1 MDIKEKMFGYHQKY
15 LKIDVETGAS
25 FEVPIPSEV
34 SRKFI
39 GGVGLGAWILFRE
52 SKQGMNSLAPEAP
65 LIFCFSPLVGTPLTT
80 SAKFAVLAK
89 SPLTNRISDALSS
102 SHFAI
107 EAKKT
112 GFDAIVITGRS
123 ATKRIVIIEEGKVTL
138 QNADDL
144 QGLSALATSE
154 KLHTR
159 LAAGFQIAAIGLAG
173 ENQVLFANLSHER
186 RHAGRGGLGAVL
198 GSKNIKA
205 IAVKGS
211 TRMPVAF
218 PAKLVEKAREL
229 SAKSFGPATAKYRE
243 LGTVSNLLVFN
254 RLSVLP
260 TRNFQEGH
268 FAAIDKQ
275 DFQEVDK
282 AAKVTRHSCAACTI
296 GCEHIY
302 ESKLGKVR
310 IEYESMFALG
320 SLCGIENA
328 EDIAELVGL
337 CDEFGLDTISTGG
350 TIAFAM
356 ECVEKG
362 LLAEPWLQFGSMA
375 AAKKA
380 IGLIANREG
389 LGKILSLGSRQ
400 AAHLIGQGS
409 IAFAPQVKGLE
420 IPGYEPRGLQTM
432 ALGLAVASRGADHN
446 RSGAYEADFSPPT
459 GEVLDNFAIARSAV
473 ESENRSAL
481 IDSLILCKFLRGVF
495 SNLFAESAELL
506 SLVTGWDM
514 DEVELRLA
522 AERVV
527 AIKKLFNIREGWS
540 IEEDTL
546 PERFFTEALETQSG
560 GQNRLSKTALQQRI
574 GAYYQARNW
583 DDVGDIGIQELRR
596 LGLEEFCS
604 DSDLQ
609 TIKG

>member
-1 MDIKEKMFGYHQKY
+1 MFGFHQKY
-15 LKIDVETGAS
+15 LKIDVESGS
-25 FEVPIPSEV
+25 FQEVPISTKIL
-34 SRKFI
+34 RKFI
-39 GGVGLGAWILFRE
+39 GGVGLGAWILFKE
-52 SKQGMNSLAPEAP
+52 SKQGSDSLSPGAP

-107 EAKKT
+107 EGKKT

-123 ATKRIVIIEEGKVTL
+123 KTKKVVVIEDGKVTL
-138 QNADDL
+138 QDAEDL
-144 QGLSALATSE
+144 QGLSAIAASE
-154 KLHTR
+154 KLKEK
-159 LAAGFQIAAIGLAG
+159 LGVGYQIASIGIAG

-211 TRMPVAF
+211 LRIPVAA

-268 FAAIDKQ
+268 FKPIVSQNFQ
-275 DFQEVDK
+275 DVET
-282 AAKVTRHSCAACTI
+282 ASKVTRHSCAACTI

-302 ESKLGKVR
+302 QGKQGKVR

-320 SLCGIENA
+320 SLCGIENPDEVA
-328 EDIAELVGL
+328 EIVGL
-337 CDEFGLDTISTGG
+337 CDDFGLDTISTGG

-362 LLAEPWLQFGSMA
+362 LLDEPWLRFGDGEA
-375 AAKKA
+375 VKKA
-380 IGLIANREG
+380 VTLIAGRKGIGE
-389 LGKILSLGSRQ
+389 ILSLGSRQ
-400 AAHLIGQGS
+400 AAQLIGQGS

-446 RSGAYEADFSPPT
+446 RSGAYEADFSPDS
-459 GEVLDNFAIARSAV
+459 GRLIDDADFARSAAD
-473 ESENRSAL
+473 SENRSAL
-481 IDSLILCKFLRGVF
+481 IDSLILCKFLRGIF
-495 SNLFAESAELL
+495 TDFFAESTELL
-506 SLVTGWDM
+506 SLVTGW
-514 DEVELRLA
+514 EFNEGELKTA

-527 AIKKLFNIREGWS
+527 AIKKLFNIREGWDCS
-540 IEEDTL
+540 EDTL
-546 PERFFTEALETQSG
+546 PERFFTQALETLSG
-560 GQNRLSKTALQQRI
+560 GVRTLSKLTLQNRIK
-574 GAYYQARNW
+574 AYYKIRNW
-583 DDVGDIGIQELRR
+583 DEDGKIGAQELKR
-596 LGLEEFCS
+596 LGL
-604 DSDLQ
+604 DDLFEVV
-609 TIKG
+609 T

>member
-1 MDIKEKMFGYHQKY
+1 MFGFHQKY
-15 LKIDVETGAS
+15 LKIDVESGS
-25 FEVPIPSEV
+25 FQEVPISTEIL
-34 SRKFI
+34 RKFI
-39 GGVGLGAWILFRE
+39 GGVGLGAWILFKE
-52 SKQGMNSLAPEAP
+52 SKQGSDSLSPGAP

-107 EAKKT
+107 EGKKT

-123 ATKRIVIIEEGKVTL
+123 KTKKVVVIEDGKVTL
-138 QNADDL
+138 QDAEDL
-144 QGLSALATSE
+144 QGLSAIAASE
-154 KLHTR
+154 KLKEK
-159 LAAGFQIAAIGLAG
+159 LGVGYQIASIGIAG

-211 TRMPVAF
+211 LRIPVAA

-268 FAAIDKQ
+268 FKPIVSQNFQ
-275 DFQEVDK
+275 DVET
-282 AAKVTRHSCAACTI
+282 ASKVTRHSCAACTI

-302 ESKLGKVR
+302 QGKQGKVR

-320 SLCGIENA
+320 SLCGIENPDEVA
-328 EDIAELVGL
+328 EIVGL
-337 CDEFGLDTISTGG
+337 CDDFGLDTISTGG

-362 LLAEPWLQFGSMA
+362 LLDEPWLRFGDGEA
-375 AAKKA
+375 VKKA
-380 IGLIANREG
+380 VTLIAGRKGIGE
-389 LGKILSLGSRQ
+389 ILSLGSRQ
-400 AAHLIGQGS
+400 AAQLIGQGS

-446 RSGAYEADFSPPT
+446 RSGAYEADFSPDS
-459 GEVLDNFAIARSAV
+459 GRLIDDADFARSAAD
-473 ESENRSAL
+473 SENRSAL
-481 IDSLILCKFLRGVF
+481 IDSLILCKFLRGIF
-495 SNLFAESAELL
+495 TDFFAESTELL
-506 SLVTGWDM
+506 SLVSGW
-514 DEVELRLA
+514 ELNEGELKTA

-527 AIKKLFNIREGWS
+527 AIKKLFNIREGWDCS
-540 IEEDTL
+540 EDTL
-546 PERFFTEALETQSG
+546 PERFFTQALETLSG
-560 GQNRLSKTALQQRI
+560 GVRTLSKLTLQNRIK
-574 GAYYQARNW
+574 AYYKIRNW
-583 DDVGDIGIQELRR
+583 DEDGKIGAQELKR
-596 LGLEEFCS
+596 LGL
-604 DSDLQ
+604 DDLFEVV
-609 TIKG
+609 T

>member
-1 MDIKEKMFGYHQKY
+1 MFGFHQKY
-15 LKIDVETGAS
+15 LKIDVESGS
-25 FEVPIPSEV
+25 FQEVPISTGIL
-34 SRKFI
+34 RKFI
-39 GGVGLGAWILFRE
+39 GGVGLGAWILFKE
-52 SKQGMNSLAPEAP
+52 SKQGSDSLSPGAP

-107 EAKKT
+107 EGKKT

-123 ATKRIVIIEEGKVTL
+123 KTKKVVVIEDGKVTL
-138 QNADDL
+138 QDAEDL
-144 QGLSALATSE
+144 QGLSAIAASE
-154 KLHTR
+154 KLKEK
-159 LAAGFQIAAIGLAG
+159 LGVGYQIASIGIAG

-211 TRMPVAF
+211 LRIPVAA

-268 FAAIDKQ
+268 FKPIVSQNFQ
-275 DFQEVDK
+275 DVET
-282 AAKVTRHSCAACTI
+282 ASKVTRHSCAACTI

-302 ESKLGKVR
+302 QGKQGKVR

-320 SLCGIENA
+320 SLCGIENPDEVA
-328 EDIAELVGL
+328 EIVGL
-337 CDEFGLDTISTGG
+337 CDDFGLDTISTGG

-362 LLAEPWLQFGSMA
+362 LLDEPWLRFGDGEA
-375 AAKKA
+375 VKKA
-380 IGLIANREG
+380 VTLIAGRKGIGE
-389 LGKILSLGSRQ
+389 ILSLGSRQ
-400 AAHLIGQGS
+400 AAQLIGQGS

-446 RSGAYEADFSPPT
+446 RSGAYEADFSPDS
-459 GEVLDNFAIARSAV
+459 GRLIDDADFARSAAD
-473 ESENRSAL
+473 SENRSAL
-481 IDSLILCKFLRGVF
+481 IDSLILCKFLRGIF
-495 SNLFAESAELL
+495 TDFFAESTELL
-506 SLVTGWDM
+506 SLVTGW
-514 DEVELRLA
+514 EFNEGELKTA

-527 AIKKLFNIREGWS
+527 AIKKLFNIREGWDCS
-540 IEEDTL
+540 EDTL
-546 PERFFTEALETQSG
+546 PERFFTQALETLSG
-560 GQNRLSKTALQQRI
+560 GVRTLSKLTLQNRIK
-574 GAYYQARNW
+574 AYYKIRNW
-583 DDVGDIGIQELRR
+583 DEDGKIGAQELKR
-596 LGLEEFCS
+596 LGL
-604 DSDLQ
+604 DDLFEVV
-609 TIKG
+609 T

>member
-1 MDIKEKMFGYHQKY
+1 MFGFHQKY
-15 LKIDVETGAS
+15 LKIDVESGS
-25 FEVPIPSEV
+25 FQEVPISTKIL
-34 SRKFI
+34 RKFI
-39 GGVGLGAWILFRE
+39 GGVGLGAWILFKE
-52 SKQGMNSLAPEAP
+52 SKQGSDSLSPGAP

-107 EAKKT
+107 EGKKT

-123 ATKRIVIIEEGKVTL
+123 KTKKVVVIEDGKVTL
-138 QNADDL
+138 QDAEDL
-144 QGLSALATSE
+144 QGLSAIAASE
-154 KLHTR
+154 KLKEK
-159 LAAGFQIAAIGLAG
+159 LGVGYQIASIGIAG

-211 TRMPVAF
+211 LRIPVAA
-218 PAKLVEKAREL
+218 PVKLVEKAREL

-268 FAAIDKQ
+268 FKPIVSQNFQ
-275 DFQEVDK
+275 DVET
-282 AAKVTRHSCAACTI
+282 ASKVTRHSCAACTI

-302 ESKLGKVR
+302 QGKQGKVR

-320 SLCGIENA
+320 SLCGIENPDEVA
-328 EDIAELVGL
+328 EIVGL
-337 CDEFGLDTISTGG
+337 CDDFGLDTISTGG

-362 LLAEPWLQFGSMA
+362 LLDEPWLRFGDGEA
-375 AAKKA
+375 VKKA
-380 IGLIANREG
+380 VTLIAGRKGIGE
-389 LGKILSLGSRQ
+389 ILSLGSRQ
-400 AAHLIGQGS
+400 AAQLIGQGS

-446 RSGAYEADFSPPT
+446 RSGAYEADFSPDS
-459 GEVLDNFAIARSAV
+459 GRLIDDADFARSAAD
-473 ESENRSAL
+473 SENRSAL
-481 IDSLILCKFLRGVF
+481 IDSLILCKFLRGIF
-495 SNLFAESAELL
+495 TDFFAESTELL
-506 SLVTGWDM
+506 SLVTGW
-514 DEVELRLA
+514 EFNEGELKTA

-527 AIKKLFNIREGWS
+527 AIKKLFNIREGWDCS
-540 IEEDTL
+540 EDTL
-546 PERFFTEALETQSG
+546 PERFFTQALETLSG
-560 GQNRLSKTALQQRI
+560 GVRTLSKLTLQNRIK
-574 GAYYQARNW
+574 AYYKIRNW
-583 DDVGDIGIQELRR
+583 DEDGKIGAQELKR
-596 LGLEEFCS
+596 LGL
-604 DSDLQ
+604 DDLFEVV
-609 TIKG
+609 T

>member
-1 MDIKEKMFGYHQKY
+1 MFGFHQKY
-15 LKIDVETGAS
+15 LKIDVESGS
-25 FEVPIPSEV
+25 FQEVPISTKIL
-34 SRKFI
+34 RKFI
-39 GGVGLGAWILFRE
+39 GGVGLGAWILFKE
-52 SKQGMNSLAPEAP
+52 SKKGSDSLSPGAP

-107 EAKKT
+107 EGKKT

-123 ATKRIVIIEEGKVTL
+123 KTKKVVVIEDGKVTL
-138 QNADDL
+138 QDAEDL
-144 QGLSALATSE
+144 QGLSAIAASE
-154 KLHTR
+154 KLKEK
-159 LAAGFQIAAIGLAG
+159 LGVGYQIASIGIAG

-211 TRMPVAF
+211 LRIPVAA

-268 FAAIDKQ
+268 FKPIVSQNFQ
-275 DFQEVDK
+275 DVET
-282 AAKVTRHSCAACTI
+282 ASKVTRHSCAACTI

-302 ESKLGKVR
+302 QGKQGKVR

-320 SLCGIENA
+320 SLCGIENPDEVA
-328 EDIAELVGL
+328 EIVGL
-337 CDEFGLDTISTGG
+337 CDDFGLDTISTGG

-362 LLAEPWLQFGSMA
+362 LLDEPWLRFGDGEA
-375 AAKKA
+375 VKKA
-380 IGLIANREG
+380 VTLIAGRKGIGE
-389 LGKILSLGSRQ
+389 ILSLGSRQ
-400 AAHLIGQGS
+400 AAQLIGQGS

-446 RSGAYEADFSPPT
+446 RSGAYEADFSPDS
-459 GEVLDNFAIARSAV
+459 GRLIDDADFARSAAD
-473 ESENRSAL
+473 SENRSAL
-481 IDSLILCKFLRGVF
+481 IDSLILCKFLRGIF
-495 SNLFAESAELL
+495 TDFFAESTELL
-506 SLVTGWDM
+506 SLVTGW
-514 DEVELRLA
+514 EFYEGELKTA
-522 AERVV
+522 GERVV
-527 AIKKLFNIREGWS
+527 AIKKLFNIREGWDCS
-540 IEEDTL
+540 EDTL
-546 PERFFTEALETQSG
+546 PERFFTQALETLSG
-560 GQNRLSKTALQQRI
+560 GVRTLSKLTLQNRIK
-574 GAYYQARNW
+574 AYYKIRNW
-583 DDVGDIGIQELRR
+583 DEDGKIGAQELKR
-596 LGLEEFCS
+596 LGL
-604 DSDLQ
+604 DDLFEVV
-609 TIKG
+609 T

>member
-1 MDIKEKMFGYHQKY
+1 MFGFHQKY
-15 LKIDVETGAS
+15 LKIDVESGS
-25 FEVPIPSEV
+25 FQEVPISTEIL
-34 SRKFI
+34 RKFI
-39 GGVGLGAWILFRE
+39 GGVGLGAWILFKE
-52 SKQGMNSLAPEAP
+52 SKQGSDSLSPGAP

-107 EAKKT
+107 EGKKT

-123 ATKRIVIIEEGKVTL
+123 KTKKVVVIEDGKVTL
-138 QNADDL
+138 QDAEDL
-144 QGLSALATSE
+144 QGLSAIAASE
-154 KLHTR
+154 KLKEK
-159 LAAGFQIAAIGLAG
+159 LGVGYQIASIGIAG

-211 TRMPVAF
+211 LRIPVAA

-268 FAAIDKQ
+268 FKPIVSQNFQ
-275 DFQEVDK
+275 DVET
-282 AAKVTRHSCAACTI
+282 ASKVTRHSCAACTI

-302 ESKLGKVR
+302 QGKQGKVR

-320 SLCGIENA
+320 SLCGIENPDEVA
-328 EDIAELVGL
+328 EIVGL
-337 CDEFGLDTISTGG
+337 CDDFGLDTISTGG

-362 LLAEPWLQFGSMA
+362 LLDEPWLRFGDGEA
-375 AAKKA
+375 VKKA
-380 IGLIANREG
+380 VTLIAGRKGIGE
-389 LGKILSLGSRQ
+389 ILSLGSRQ
-400 AAHLIGQGS
+400 AAQLIGQGS

-446 RSGAYEADFSPPT
+446 RSGAYEADFSPDS
-459 GEVLDNFAIARSAV
+459 GRLIDDADFARSAAD
-473 ESENRSAL
+473 SENRSAL
-481 IDSLILCKFLRGVF
+481 IDSLILCKFLRGIF
-495 SNLFAESAELL
+495 TDFFAESTELL
-506 SLVTGWDM
+506 SLVTGW
-514 DEVELRLA
+514 EFNEGELKTA

-527 AIKKLFNIREGWS
+527 AIKKLFNIREGWDCS
-540 IEEDTL
+540 EDTL
-546 PERFFTEALETQSG
+546 PERFFTQALETLSG
-560 GQNRLSKTALQQRI
+560 GVRTLSKLTLQNRIK
-574 GAYYQARNW
+574 AYYKIRNW
-583 DDVGDIGIQELRR
+583 DEDGKIGAQELKR
-596 LGLEEFCS
+596 LGL
-604 DSDLQ
+604 DDLFEVV
-609 TIKG
+609 T

>member
-1 MDIKEKMFGYHQKY
+1 MFGFHQKY
-15 LKIDVETGAS
+15 LKIDVESGS
-25 FEVPIPSEV
+25 FQEVPISTEIL
-34 SRKFI
+34 RKFI
-39 GGVGLGAWILFRE
+39 GGVGLGAWILFKE
-52 SKQGMNSLAPEAP
+52 SKQGSDSLSPGAP

-107 EAKKT
+107 EGKKT

-123 ATKRIVIIEEGKVTL
+123 KTKKVVVIEDGKVTL
-138 QNADDL
+138 QDAEDL
-144 QGLSALATSE
+144 QGLSAIAASE
-154 KLHTR
+154 KLKEK
-159 LAAGFQIAAIGLAG
+159 LGVGYQIASIGIAG

-211 TRMPVAF
+211 LRIPVAA
-218 PAKLVEKAREL
+218 PEKLVEKAREL

-268 FAAIDKQ
+268 FKPIVSQNFQ
-275 DFQEVDK
+275 DVET
-282 AAKVTRHSCAACTI
+282 ASKVTRHSCAACTI

-302 ESKLGKVR
+302 QGKQGKVR

-320 SLCGIENA
+320 SLCGIENPDEVA
-328 EDIAELVGL
+328 EIVGL
-337 CDEFGLDTISTGG
+337 CDDFGLDTISTGG

-362 LLAEPWLQFGSMA
+362 LLDEPWLRFGDGEA
-375 AAKKA
+375 VKKA
-380 IGLIANREG
+380 VTLIAGRKGIGE
-389 LGKILSLGSRQ
+389 ILSLGSRQ
-400 AAHLIGQGS
+400 AAQLIGQGS

-446 RSGAYEADFSPPT
+446 RSGAYEADFSPDS
-459 GEVLDNFAIARSAV
+459 GRLIDDADFARSAAD
-473 ESENRSAL
+473 SENRSAL
-481 IDSLILCKFLRGVF
+481 IDSLILCKFLRGIF
-495 SNLFAESAELL
+495 TDFFAESTELL
-506 SLVTGWDM
+506 SLVTGW
-514 DEVELRLA
+514 EFNEGELKTA

-527 AIKKLFNIREGWS
+527 AIKKLFNIREGWDCS
-540 IEEDTL
+540 EDTL
-546 PERFFTEALETQSG
+546 PERFFTQALETLSG
-560 GQNRLSKTALQQRI
+560 SVRTLSKLTLQNRIK
-574 GAYYQARNW
+574 AYYKIRNW
-583 DDVGDIGIQELRR
+583 DEDGKIGAQELKR
-596 LGLEEFCS
+596 LGL
-604 DSDLQ
+604 DDLFEVV
-609 TIKG
+609 T

>member
-1 MDIKEKMFGYHQKY
+1 MFGFHQKY
-15 LKIDVETGAS
+15 LKIDVESGS
-25 FEVPIPSEV
+25 FQEVPISTEIL
-34 SRKFI
+34 RKFI
-39 GGVGLGAWILFRE
+39 GGVGLGAWILFKE
-52 SKQGMNSLAPEAP
+52 SKQGLDSLSPGAP

-107 EAKKT
+107 EGKKT

-123 ATKRIVIIEEGKVTL
+123 KTKKVVVIEDGKVTL
-138 QNADDL
+138 QDAEDL
-144 QGLSALATSE
+144 QGLSAIAASE
-154 KLHTR
+154 KLKEK
-159 LAAGFQIAAIGLAG
+159 LGVGYQIASIGIAG

-211 TRMPVAF
+211 LRIPVAA

-268 FAAIDKQ
+268 FKPIVSQNFQ
-275 DFQEVDK
+275 DVET
-282 AAKVTRHSCAACTI
+282 ASKVTRHSCAACTI

-302 ESKLGKVR
+302 QGKQGKVR

-320 SLCGIENA
+320 SLCGIENPDEVA
-328 EDIAELVGL
+328 EIVGL
-337 CDEFGLDTISTGG
+337 CDDFGLDTISTGG

-362 LLAEPWLQFGSMA
+362 LLDEPWLRFGDGEA
-375 AAKKA
+375 VKKA
-380 IGLIANREG
+380 VTLIAGRKGIGE
-389 LGKILSLGSRQ
+389 ILSLGSRQ
-400 AAHLIGQGS
+400 AAQLIGQGS

-446 RSGAYEADFSPPT
+446 RSGAYEADFSPDS
-459 GEVLDNFAIARSAV
+459 GRLIDDADFARSAAD
-473 ESENRSAL
+473 SENRSAL
-481 IDSLILCKFLRGVF
+481 IDSLILCKFLRGIF
-495 SNLFAESAELL
+495 TDFFAESTELL
-506 SLVTGWDM
+506 SLVTGW
-514 DEVELRLA
+514 EFNEGELKTA

-527 AIKKLFNIREGWS
+527 AIKKLFNIREGWDCS
-540 IEEDTL
+540 EDTL
-546 PERFFTEALETQSG
+546 PERFFTQALETLSG
-560 GQNRLSKTALQQRI
+560 GVRTLSKLTLQNRIK
-574 GAYYQARNW
+574 AYYKIRNW
-583 DDVGDIGIQELRR
+583 DEDGKIGAQELKR
-596 LGLEEFCS
+596 LGL
-604 DSDLQ
+604 DDLFEVV
-609 TIKG
+609 T

>member
-1 MDIKEKMFGYHQKY
+1 MFGFHQKY
-15 LKIDVETGAS
+15 LKIDVESGS
-25 FEVPIPSEV
+25 FQEVPISTEIL
-34 SRKFI
+34 RKFI
-39 GGVGLGAWILFRE
+39 GGVGLGAWILFKE
-52 SKQGMNSLAPEAP
+52 SKQGSDSLSPGAP

-107 EAKKT
+107 EGKKT

-123 ATKRIVIIEEGKVTL
+123 KTKKVVVIEDGKVTL
-138 QNADDL
+138 QDAEDL
-144 QGLSALATSE
+144 QGLSAIAASE
-154 KLHTR
+154 KLKEK
-159 LAAGFQIAAIGLAG
+159 LGVGYQIASIGIAG

-211 TRMPVAF
+211 LRIPVAA

-268 FAAIDKQ
+268 FKPIVSQNFQ
-275 DFQEVDK
+275 DVET
-282 AAKVTRHSCAACTI
+282 ASKVTRHSCAACTI

-302 ESKLGKVR
+302 QGKQGKVR

-320 SLCGIENA
+320 SLCGIENPDEVA
-328 EDIAELVGL
+328 EIVGL
-337 CDEFGLDTISTGG
+337 CDDFGLDTISTGG

-362 LLAEPWLQFGSMA
+362 LLDEPWLRFGDGEA
-375 AAKKA
+375 VKKA
-380 IGLIANREG
+380 VTLIAGRKGIGE
-389 LGKILSLGSRQ
+389 ILSLGSRQ
-400 AAHLIGQGS
+400 AAQLIGQGS

-446 RSGAYEADFSPPT
+446 RSGAYEADFSPDS
-459 GEVLDNFAIARSAV
+459 GRLIDDADFARSAAD
-473 ESENRSAL
+473 SENRSAL
-481 IDSLILCKFLRGVF
+481 IDSLILCKFLRGIF
-495 SNLFAESAELL
+495 TNFFAESTELL
-506 SLVTGWDM
+506 SLVTGW
-514 DEVELRLA
+514 EFNEGELKTA

-527 AIKKLFNIREGWS
+527 AIKKLFNIREGWDCS
-540 IEEDTL
+540 EDTL
-546 PERFFTEALETQSG
+546 PERFFTQALETLSG
-560 GQNRLSKTALQQRI
+560 GVRTLSKLTLQNRIKAYYKIKNWDEDGKI
-574 GAYYQARNW
+574 GA
-583 DDVGDIGIQELRR
+583 QELKR
-596 LGLEEFCS
+596 LGL
-604 DSDLQ
+604 DDLFGVV
-609 TIKG
+609 T

>member
-1 MDIKEKMFGYHQKY
+1 MFGFHQKY
-15 LKIDVETGAS
+15 LKIDVESGS
-25 FEVPIPSEV
+25 FQEVPISTKIL
-34 SRKFI
+34 RKFI
-39 GGVGLGAWILFRE
+39 GGVGLGAWILFKE
-52 SKQGMNSLAPEAP
+52 SKQGSDSLSPGAP

-107 EAKKT
+107 EGKKT

-123 ATKRIVIIEEGKVTL
+123 KTKKVVVIEDGKVTL
-138 QNADDL
+138 QDAEDL
-144 QGLSALATSE
+144 QGLSAIAASE
-154 KLHTR
+154 KLKEK
-159 LAAGFQIAAIGLAG
+159 LGVGYQIASIGIAG

-211 TRMPVAF
+211 LRIPVAA

-268 FAAIDKQ
+268 FKPIVSQNFQ
-275 DFQEVDK
+275 DVET
-282 AAKVTRHSCAACTI
+282 ASKVTRHSCAACTI

-302 ESKLGKVR
+302 QGKQGKVR

-320 SLCGIENA
+320 SLCGIENPDEVA
-328 EDIAELVGL
+328 EIVGL
-337 CDEFGLDTISTGG
+337 CDDFGLDTISTGG

-362 LLAEPWLQFGSMA
+362 LLDEPWLRFGDGEA
-375 AAKKA
+375 VKKA
-380 IGLIANREG
+380 VTLIAGRKGIGE
-389 LGKILSLGSRQ
+389 ILSLGSRQ
-400 AAHLIGQGS
+400 AAQLIGQGS

-446 RSGAYEADFSPPT
+446 RSGAYEADFSPDS
-459 GEVLDNFAIARSAV
+459 GRLIDDADFARSAAD
-473 ESENRSAL
+473 SENRSAL
-481 IDSLILCKFLRGVF
+481 IDSLILCKFLRGIF
-495 SNLFAESAELL
+495 TDFFAESTELL
-506 SLVTGWDM
+506 SLVTGW
-514 DEVELRLA
+514 EFNEGELKTA
-522 AERVV
+522 GERVV
-527 AIKKLFNIREGWS
+527 AIKKLFNIREGWDCS
-540 IEEDTL
+540 EDTL
-546 PERFFTEALETQSG
+546 PERFFTQALETLSG
-560 GQNRLSKTALQQRI
+560 GVRTLSKLTLQNRIK
-574 GAYYQARNW
+574 AYYKIRNW
-583 DDVGDIGIQELRR
+583 DEDGKIGAQELKR
-596 LGLEEFCS
+596 LGL
-604 DSDLQ
+604 DDLFEVV
-609 TIKG
+609 T

>member
-1 MDIKEKMFGYHQKY
+1 MFGFHQKY
-15 LKIDVETGAS
+15 LKIDVESGS
-25 FEVPIPSEV
+25 FQEVPISTKIL
-34 SRKFI
+34 RKFI
-39 GGVGLGAWILFRE
+39 GGVGLGAWILFKE
-52 SKQGMNSLAPEAP
+52 SKKGSDSLSPGAP

-107 EAKKT
+107 EGKKT

-123 ATKRIVIIEEGKVTL
+123 KTKKVVVIEDGKVTL
-138 QNADDL
+138 QDAEDL
-144 QGLSALATSE
+144 QGLSAIAASE
-154 KLHTR
+154 KLKEK
-159 LAAGFQIAAIGLAG
+159 LGVGYQIASIGIAG

-211 TRMPVAF
+211 LRIPVAA

-268 FAAIDKQ
+268 FKPIVSQNFQ
-275 DFQEVDK
+275 DVET
-282 AAKVTRHSCAACTI
+282 ASKVTRHSCAACTI

-302 ESKLGKVR
+302 QGKQGKVR

-320 SLCGIENA
+320 SLCGIENPDEVA
-328 EDIAELVGL
+328 EIVGL
-337 CDEFGLDTISTGG
+337 CDDFGLDTISTGG

-362 LLAEPWLQFGSMA
+362 LLDEPWLRFGDGEA
-375 AAKKA
+375 VKKA
-380 IGLIANREG
+380 VNLIAGRKGIGE
-389 LGKILSLGSRQ
+389 ILSLGSRQ
-400 AAHLIGQGS
+400 AAQLIGQGS

-446 RSGAYEADFSPPT
+446 RSGAYEADFSPDS
-459 GEVLDNFAIARSAV
+459 GRLIDDADFARSAAD
-473 ESENRSAL
+473 SENRSAL
-481 IDSLILCKFLRGVF
+481 IDSLILCKFLRGIF
-495 SNLFAESAELL
+495 TDFFAESTELL
-506 SLVTGWDM
+506 SLVTGW
-514 DEVELRLA
+514 ELNEGELKTA

-527 AIKKLFNIREGWS
+527 AIKKLFNIREGWDCS
-540 IEEDTL
+540 EDTL
-546 PERFFTEALETQSG
+546 PERFFTQALETLSG
-560 GQNRLSKTALQQRI
+560 GVRTLSKLTLQNRIK
-574 GAYYQARNW
+574 AYYKIRNW
-583 DDVGDIGIQELRR
+583 DEDGKIGAQELKR
-596 LGLEEFCS
+596 LGL
-604 DSDLQ
+604 DDLFEVV
-609 TIKG
+609 T

>member
-1 MDIKEKMFGYHQKY
+1 MFGFHQKY
-15 LKIDVETGAS
+15 LKIDVESGS
-25 FEVPIPSEV
+25 FQEVPISSEIL
-34 SRKFI
+34 RKFI
-39 GGVGLGAWILFRE
+39 GGVGLGAWILFKE
-52 SKQGMNSLAPEAP
+52 SKQGSDSLSPGAP

-107 EAKKT
+107 EGKKT

-123 ATKRIVIIEEGKVTL
+123 KTKKVVVIEDGKVTL
-138 QNADDL
+138 QDAEDL
-144 QGLSALATSE
+144 QGLSAIAASE
-154 KLHTR
+154 KLKEK
-159 LAAGFQIAAIGLAG
+159 LGVGYQIASIGIAG

-211 TRMPVAF
+211 LRIPVAA

-268 FAAIDKQ
+268 FKPIVLQNFQ
-275 DFQEVDK
+275 DVET
-282 AAKVTRHSCAACTI
+282 ASKVTRHSCAACTI

-302 ESKLGKVR
+302 QGKQGKVR

-320 SLCGIENA
+320 SLCGIENPDEVA
-328 EDIAELVGL
+328 EIVGL
-337 CDEFGLDTISTGG
+337 CDDFGLDTISTGG

-362 LLAEPWLQFGSMA
+362 LLDEPWLRFGDGEA
-375 AAKKA
+375 VKKA
-380 IGLIANREG
+380 VTLIAGRKGIGE
-389 LGKILSLGSRQ
+389 ILSLGSRQ
-400 AAHLIGQGS
+400 AAQLIGQGS

-446 RSGAYEADFSPPT
+446 RSGAYEADFSPDS
-459 GEVLDNFAIARSAV
+459 GRLIDDADFARSAAD
-473 ESENRSAL
+473 SENRSAL
-481 IDSLILCKFLRGVF
+481 IDSLILCKFLRGIF
-495 SNLFAESAELL
+495 TDFFAESTELL
-506 SLVTGWDM
+506 SLVTGW
-514 DEVELRLA
+514 EFNEGELKTA
-522 AERVV
+522 GERVV
-527 AIKKLFNIREGWS
+527 AIKKLFNIREGWDCS
-540 IEEDTL
+540 EDTL
-546 PERFFTEALETQSG
+546 PERFFTQALETLSG
-560 GQNRLSKTALQQRI
+560 GVRTLSKLTLQNRIK
-574 GAYYQARNW
+574 AYYKIRNW
-583 DDVGDIGIQELRR
+583 DEDGKIGAQELKR
-596 LGLEEFCS
+596 LGL
-604 DSDLQ
+604 DDLFEVV
-609 TIKG
+609 T

>member
-1 MDIKEKMFGYHQKY
+1 MFGFHQKY
-15 LKIDVETGAS
+15 LKIDVESGS
-25 FEVPIPSEV
+25 FQEVPISTEIL
-34 SRKFI
+34 RKFI
-39 GGVGLGAWILFRE
+39 GGVGLGAWILFKE
-52 SKQGMNSLAPEAP
+52 SKQGSDSLSPSAP

-107 EAKKT
+107 EGKKT

-123 ATKRIVIIEEGKVTL
+123 KTKKVVVIEDGKVTL
-138 QNADDL
+138 QDAEDL
-144 QGLSALATSE
+144 QGLSAIAASE
-154 KLHTR
+154 KLKEK
-159 LAAGFQIAAIGLAG
+159 LGVGYQIASIGIAG

-211 TRMPVAF
+211 LRIPVAA

-268 FAAIDKQ
+268 FKPIVSQNFQ
-275 DFQEVDK
+275 DVET
-282 AAKVTRHSCAACTI
+282 ASKVTRHSCAACTI

-302 ESKLGKVR
+302 QGKQGKVR

-320 SLCGIENA
+320 SLCGIENPDEVA
-328 EDIAELVGL
+328 EIVGL
-337 CDEFGLDTISTGG
+337 CDDFGLDTISTGG

-362 LLAEPWLQFGSMA
+362 LLDEPWLRFGDGEA
-375 AAKKA
+375 VKKA
-380 IGLIANREG
+380 VTLIAGRKGIGE
-389 LGKILSLGSRQ
+389 ILSLGSRQ
-400 AAHLIGQGS
+400 AAQLIGQGS

-446 RSGAYEADFSPPT
+446 RSGAYEADFSPDS
-459 GEVLDNFAIARSAV
+459 GRLIDDADFARSAAD
-473 ESENRSAL
+473 SENRSAL
-481 IDSLILCKFLRGVF
+481 IDSLILCKFLRGIF
-495 SNLFAESAELL
+495 TDFFAESTELL
-506 SLVTGWDM
+506 SLVTGW
-514 DEVELRLA
+514 EFNEGELKTA

-527 AIKKLFNIREGWS
+527 AIKKLFNIREGWDCS
-540 IEEDTL
+540 EDTL
-546 PERFFTEALETQSG
+546 PERFFTQALETLSG
-560 GQNRLSKTALQQRI
+560 GVRTLSKLTLQNRIK
-574 GAYYQARNW
+574 AYYKIRNW
-583 DDVGDIGIQELRR
+583 DEDGKIGAQELKR
-596 LGLEEFCS
+596 LGL
-604 DSDLQ
+604 DDLFEVV
-609 TIKG
+609 T

>member
-1 MDIKEKMFGYHQKY
+1 MFGFHQKY
-15 LKIDVETGAS
+15 LKIDVESGS
-25 FEVPIPSEV
+25 FQEVPISTEIL
-34 SRKFI
+34 RKFI
-39 GGVGLGAWILFRE
+39 GGVGLGAWILFKE
-52 SKQGMNSLAPEAP
+52 SKQGSDSLSPGAP

-107 EAKKT
+107 EGKKT

-123 ATKRIVIIEEGKVTL
+123 KTKKVVVIEGGKVTL
-138 QNADDL
+138 QDAEDL
-144 QGLSALATSE
+144 QGLSAIAASE
-154 KLHTR
+154 KLKEK
-159 LAAGFQIAAIGLAG
+159 LGVGYQIASIGIAG

-211 TRMPVAF
+211 LRIPVAA

-268 FAAIDKQ
+268 FKPIVLQNFQ
-275 DFQEVDK
+275 DVET
-282 AAKVTRHSCAACTI
+282 ASKVTRHSCAACTI

-302 ESKLGKVR
+302 QGKQGKVR

-320 SLCGIENA
+320 SLCGIENPDEVA
-328 EDIAELVGL
+328 EIVGL
-337 CDEFGLDTISTGG
+337 CDDFGLDTISTGG

-362 LLAEPWLQFGSMA
+362 LLDEPWLRFGDGEA
-375 AAKKA
+375 VKKA
-380 IGLIANREG
+380 VTLIACRNGIGE
-389 LGKILSLGSRQ
+389 ILSLGSRQ
-400 AAHLIGQGS
+400 AAQLIGQGS

-446 RSGAYEADFSPPT
+446 RSGAYEADFSPDS
-459 GEVLDNFAIARSAV
+459 GRLIDDADFARSAAD
-473 ESENRSAL
+473 SENRSAL
-481 IDSLILCKFLRGVF
+481 IDSLILCKFLRGIF
-495 SNLFAESAELL
+495 TDFFAESTELL
-506 SLVTGWDM
+506 SLVTGW
-514 DEVELRLA
+514 ELNEGELKTA

-527 AIKKLFNIREGWS
+527 AIKKLFNIREGWDCS
-540 IEEDTL
+540 EDTL
-546 PERFFTEALETQSG
+546 PERFFTQALETLSG
-560 GQNRLSKTALQQRI
+560 GVRTLSKLTLQNRIK
-574 GAYYQARNW
+574 AYYKIRNW
-583 DDVGDIGIQELRR
+583 DEDGKIGAQELKR
-596 LGLEEFCS
+596 LGL
-604 DSDLQ
+604 DDLFEVV
-609 TIKG
+609 T

>member
-1 MDIKEKMFGYHQKY
+1 MFGFHQKY
-15 LKIDVETGAS
+15 LKIDVESGS
-25 FEVPIPSEV
+25 FQEVPISTEIL
-34 SRKFI
+34 RKFI
-39 GGVGLGAWILFRE
+39 GGVGLGAWILFKE
-52 SKQGMNSLAPEAP
+52 SKQGSDSLSPGAP

-107 EAKKT
+107 EGKKT

-123 ATKRIVIIEEGKVTL
+123 KTKKVVVIEGGKVTL
-138 QNADDL
+138 QDAEDL
-144 QGLSALATSE
+144 QGLSAIAASE
-154 KLHTR
+154 KLKEK
-159 LAAGFQIAAIGLAG
+159 LGVGYQIASIGIAG

-211 TRMPVAF
+211 LRIPVAA

-268 FAAIDKQ
+268 FKPIVSQNFQ
-275 DFQEVDK
+275 DVET
-282 AAKVTRHSCAACTI
+282 ASKVTRHSCAACTI

-302 ESKLGKVR
+302 QGKQGKVR

-320 SLCGIENA
+320 SLCGIENPDEVA
-328 EDIAELVGL
+328 EIVGL
-337 CDEFGLDTISTGG
+337 CDDFGLDTISTGG

-362 LLAEPWLQFGSMA
+362 LLDEPWLRFGDGEA
-375 AAKKA
+375 VKKA
-380 IGLIANREG
+380 VTLIACRNGIGE
-389 LGKILSLGSRQ
+389 ILSLGSRQ
-400 AAHLIGQGS
+400 AAQLIGQGS

-446 RSGAYEADFSPPT
+446 RSGAYEADFSPDS
-459 GEVLDNFAIARSAV
+459 GRLIDDADFARSAAD
-473 ESENRSAL
+473 SENRSAL
-481 IDSLILCKFLRGVF
+481 IDSLILCKFLRGIF
-495 SNLFAESAELL
+495 TDFFAESTELL
-506 SLVTGWDM
+506 SLVTGW
-514 DEVELRLA
+514 EFNEGELKTA

-527 AIKKLFNIREGWS
+527 AIKKLFNIREGWDCS
-540 IEEDTL
+540 EDTL
-546 PERFFTEALETQSG
+546 PERFFTQALETLSG
-560 GQNRLSKTALQQRI
+560 GVRTLSKLTLQNRIK
-574 GAYYQARNW
+574 AYYEIRNW
-583 DDVGDIGIQELRR
+583 DEDGKIGAQELKR
-596 LGLEEFCS
+596 LGL
-604 DSDLQ
+604 DDLFEVV
-609 TIKG
+609 T

>member
-1 MDIKEKMFGYHQKY
+1 MFGFHQKY
-15 LKIDVETGAS
+15 LKIDVESGS
-25 FEVPIPSEV
+25 FQEVPISTEIL
-34 SRKFI
+34 RKFI
-39 GGVGLGAWILFRE
+39 GGVGLGAWILFKE
-52 SKQGMNSLAPEAP
+52 SKQGSDSLSPGAP

-107 EAKKT
+107 EGKKT

-123 ATKRIVIIEEGKVTL
+123 KTKKVVVIEDGKVTL
-138 QNADDL
+138 QDAEDL
-144 QGLSALATSE
+144 QGLSAIAASE
-154 KLHTR
+154 KLKEK
-159 LAAGFQIAAIGLAG
+159 LGVGYQIASIGIAG

-211 TRMPVAF
+211 LRIPVAA

-268 FAAIDKQ
+268 FKPIVSQNFQ
-275 DFQEVDK
+275 DVET
-282 AAKVTRHSCAACTI
+282 ASKVTRHSCAACTI

-302 ESKLGKVR
+302 QGKQGKVR

-320 SLCGIENA
+320 SLCGIENPDEVA
-328 EDIAELVGL
+328 EIVGL
-337 CDEFGLDTISTGG
+337 CDDFGLDTISTGG

-362 LLAEPWLQFGSMA
+362 LLDEPWLRFGDGEA
-375 AAKKA
+375 VKKA
-380 IGLIANREG
+380 VTLIAGRKGIGE
-389 LGKILSLGSRQ
+389 ILSLGSRQ
-400 AAHLIGQGS
+400 AAQLIGQGS

-446 RSGAYEADFSPPT
+446 RSGAYEADFSPDS
-459 GEVLDNFAIARSAV
+459 GRLIDDADFARSAAD
-473 ESENRSAL
+473 SENRSAL
-481 IDSLILCKFLRGVF
+481 IDSLILCKFLRGIF
-495 SNLFAESAELL
+495 TNFFAESTELL
-506 SLVTGWDM
+506 SLVTGW
-514 DEVELRLA
+514 EFNEGELKTA

-527 AIKKLFNIREGWS
+527 AIKKLFNIREGWDCS
-540 IEEDTL
+540 EDTL
-546 PERFFTEALETQSG
+546 PERFFTQALETLSG
-560 GQNRLSKTALQQRI
+560 GVRTLSKLTLQNRIKAYYKIKNWDEDGKI
-574 GAYYQARNW
+574 GA
-583 DDVGDIGIQELRR
+583 QELKR
-596 LGLEEFCS
+596 LGL
-604 DSDLQ
+604 DDLFEVV
-609 TIKG
+609 T

>member
-1 MDIKEKMFGYHQKY
+1 MFGFHQKY
-15 LKIDVETGAS
+15 LKIDVESGS
-25 FEVPIPSEV
+25 FQEVPISTEIL
-34 SRKFI
+34 RKFI
-39 GGVGLGAWILFRE
+39 GGVGLGAWILFKE
-52 SKQGMNSLAPEAP
+52 SKQGSDSLSPGAP

-107 EAKKT
+107 EGKKT

-123 ATKRIVIIEEGKVTL
+123 KTKKVVVIEDGKVTL
-138 QNADDL
+138 QDAEDL
-144 QGLSALATSE
+144 QGLSAIAASE
-154 KLHTR
+154 KLKEK
-159 LAAGFQIAAIGLAG
+159 LGVGYQIASIGIAG

-211 TRMPVAF
+211 LRIPVAA

-268 FAAIDKQ
+268 FKPIVSQNFQ
-275 DFQEVDK
+275 DVET
-282 AAKVTRHSCAACTI
+282 ASKVTRHSCAACTI

-302 ESKLGKVR
+302 QGKQGKVR

-320 SLCGIENA
+320 SLCGIENTDEVA
-328 EDIAELVGL
+328 EIVGL
-337 CDEFGLDTISTGG
+337 CDDFGLDTISTGG

-362 LLAEPWLQFGSMA
+362 LLDEPWLRFGDGEA
-375 AAKKA
+375 VKKA
-380 IGLIANREG
+380 VTLIACRNGIGE
-389 LGKILSLGSRQ
+389 ILSLGSRQ
-400 AAHLIGQGS
+400 AAQLIGQGS

-446 RSGAYEADFSPPT
+446 RSGAYEADFSPDS
-459 GEVLDNFAIARSAV
+459 GRLIDDADFARSAAD
-473 ESENRSAL
+473 SENRSAL
-481 IDSLILCKFLRGVF
+481 IDSLILCKFLRGIF
-495 SNLFAESAELL
+495 TDFFAESTELL
-506 SLVTGWDM
+506 SLVTGW
-514 DEVELRLA
+514 EFNEGELKTA

-527 AIKKLFNIREGWS
+527 AIKKLFNIREGWDCS
-540 IEEDTL
+540 EDTL
-546 PERFFTEALETQSG
+546 PERFFTQALETLSG
-560 GQNRLSKTALQQRI
+560 GVRTLSKLTLQNRIK
-574 GAYYQARNW
+574 AYYKIRNW
-583 DDVGDIGIQELRR
+583 DEDGKIGAQELKR
-596 LGLEEFCS
+596 LGL
-604 DSDLQ
+604 DDLFEVV
-609 TIKG
+609 T

>member
-1 MDIKEKMFGYHQKY
+1 MFGFHQKY
-15 LKIDVETGAS
+15 LKIDVESGS
-25 FEVPIPSEV
+25 FQEVPISTEIL
-34 SRKFI
+34 RKFI
-39 GGVGLGAWILFRE
+39 GGVGLGAWILFKE
-52 SKQGMNSLAPEAP
+52 SKKGSDSLSPGAP

-107 EAKKT
+107 EGKKT

-123 ATKRIVIIEEGKVTL
+123 KTKKVVVIEDGKVTL
-138 QNADDL
+138 QDAEDL
-144 QGLSALATSE
+144 QGLSAIAASE
-154 KLHTR
+154 KLKEK
-159 LAAGFQIAAIGLAG
+159 LGVGYQIASIGIAG

-211 TRMPVAF
+211 LRIPVAA

-268 FAAIDKQ
+268 FKPIVSQNFQ
-275 DFQEVDK
+275 DVET
-282 AAKVTRHSCAACTI
+282 ASKVTRHSCAACTI

-302 ESKLGKVR
+302 QGKQGKVR

-320 SLCGIENA
+320 SLCGIENPDEVA
-328 EDIAELVGL
+328 EIVGL
-337 CDEFGLDTISTGG
+337 CDDFGLDTISTGG

-362 LLAEPWLQFGSMA
+362 LLDEPWLRFGDGEA
-375 AAKKA
+375 VKKA
-380 IGLIANREG
+380 VTLIAGRKGIGE
-389 LGKILSLGSRQ
+389 ILSLGSRQ
-400 AAHLIGQGS
+400 AAQLIGQGS

-446 RSGAYEADFSPPT
+446 RSGAYEADFSPDS
-459 GEVLDNFAIARSAV
+459 GRLIDDADFARSAAD
-473 ESENRSAL
+473 SENRSAL
-481 IDSLILCKFLRGVF
+481 IDSLILCKFLRGIF
-495 SNLFAESAELL
+495 TDFFAESTELL
-506 SLVTGWDM
+506 SLVTGW
-514 DEVELRLA
+514 ELNEGELKTA

-527 AIKKLFNIREGWS
+527 AIKKLFNIREGWDCS
-540 IEEDTL
+540 EDTL
-546 PERFFTEALETQSG
+546 PERFFTQALETLSG
-560 GQNRLSKTALQQRI
+560 GVRTLSKLTLQNRIK
-574 GAYYQARNW
+574 AYYEIRNW
-583 DDVGDIGIQELRR
+583 DEDGKIGAQELKR
-596 LGLEEFCS
+596 LGL
-604 DSDLQ
+604 DDLFEVV
-609 TIKG
+609 T

>member
-1 MDIKEKMFGYHQKY
+1 
-15 LKIDVETGAS
+15 
-25 FEVPIPSEV
+25 
-34 SRKFI
+34 
-39 GGVGLGAWILFRE
+39 
-52 SKQGMNSLAPEAP
+52 
-65 LIFCFSPLVGTPLTT
+65 
-80 SAKFAVLAK
+80 
-89 SPLTNRISDALSS
+89 
-102 SHFAI
+102 
-107 EAKKT
+107 
-112 GFDAIVITGRS
+112 
-123 ATKRIVIIEEGKVTL
+123 
-138 QNADDL
+138 
-144 QGLSALATSE
+144 
-154 KLHTR
+154 
-159 LAAGFQIAAIGLAG
+159 
-173 ENQVLFANLSHER
+173 
-186 RHAGRGGLGAVL
+186 LGAVL

-205 IAVKGS
+205 IAVKGN
-211 TRMPVAF
+211 TRMAVAF

-282 AAKVTRHSCAACTI
+282 AAKITRHSCAACTI

-362 LLAEPWLQFGSMA
+362 MLAEPWLQFGSMA

-459 GEVLDNFAIARSAV
+459 GEVLDNSAIARSAV

>member
-1 MDIKEKMFGYHQKY
+1 MFGFHQKY
-15 LKIDVETGAS
+15 LKIDVESGS
-25 FEVPIPSEV
+25 FQEVPISTEIL
-34 SRKFI
+34 RKFI
-39 GGVGLGAWILFRE
+39 GGVGLGAWILFKE
-52 SKQGMNSLAPEAP
+52 SKQGSDSLSPGAP

-107 EAKKT
+107 EGKKT

-123 ATKRIVIIEEGKVTL
+123 KTKKVVVIEDGKVTL
-138 QNADDL
+138 QDAEDL
-144 QGLSALATSE
+144 QGLSAIAASE
-154 KLHTR
+154 KLKEK
-159 LAAGFQIAAIGLAG
+159 LGVGYQIASIGIAG

-211 TRMPVAF
+211 LRIPVAA

-260 TRNFQEGH
+260 TKNFQEGH
-268 FAAIDKQ
+268 FKPIVSQNFQ
-275 DFQEVDK
+275 DVET
-282 AAKVTRHSCAACTI
+282 ASKVTRHSCAACTI

-302 ESKLGKVR
+302 QGKQGKVR

-320 SLCGIENA
+320 SLCGIENPDEVA
-328 EDIAELVGL
+328 EIVGL
-337 CDEFGLDTISTGG
+337 CDDFGLDTISTGG

-362 LLAEPWLQFGSMA
+362 LLDEPWLRFGDGEA
-375 AAKKA
+375 VKKA
-380 IGLIANREG
+380 VTLIAGRKGIGE
-389 LGKILSLGSRQ
+389 ILSLGSRQ
-400 AAHLIGQGS
+400 AAQLIGQGS

-446 RSGAYEADFSPPT
+446 RSGAYEADFSPDS
-459 GEVLDNFAIARSAV
+459 GRLIDDADFARSAAD
-473 ESENRSAL
+473 SENRSAL
-481 IDSLILCKFLRGVF
+481 IDSLILCKFLRGIF
-495 SNLFAESAELL
+495 TDFFAESTELL
-506 SLVTGWDM
+506 SLVTGW
-514 DEVELRLA
+514 EFNEGELKTA

-527 AIKKLFNIREGWS
+527 AIKKLFNIREGWDCS
-540 IEEDTL
+540 EDTL
-546 PERFFTEALETQSG
+546 PERFFTQALETLSG
-560 GQNRLSKTALQQRI
+560 GVRTLSKLTLQNRIK
-574 GAYYQARNW
+574 AYYKIRNW
-583 DDVGDIGIQELRR
+583 DEDGKIGAQELKR
-596 LGLEEFCS
+596 LGL
-604 DSDLQ
+604 DDLFEVV
-609 TIKG
+609 T

>member
-1 MDIKEKMFGYHQKY
+1 MFGFHQKY
-15 LKIDVETGAS
+15 LKIDVESGS
-25 FEVPIPSEV
+25 FQEVPISTGIL
-34 SRKFI
+34 RKFI
-39 GGVGLGAWILFRE
+39 GGVGLGAWILFKE
-52 SKQGMNSLAPEAP
+52 SKQGSDSLSPGAP

-107 EAKKT
+107 EGKKT

-123 ATKRIVIIEEGKVTL
+123 KTKKVVVIEDGKVTL
-138 QNADDL
+138 QDAEDL
-144 QGLSALATSE
+144 QGLSAIAASE
-154 KLHTR
+154 KLKEK
-159 LAAGFQIAAIGLAG
+159 LGVGYQIASIGIAG

-211 TRMPVAF
+211 LRIPVAA

-268 FAAIDKQ
+268 FKPIVSQNFQ
-275 DFQEVDK
+275 DVET
-282 AAKVTRHSCAACTI
+282 ASKVTRHSCAACTI

-302 ESKLGKVR
+302 QGKQGKVR

-320 SLCGIENA
+320 SLCGIENPDEVA
-328 EDIAELVGL
+328 EIVGL
-337 CDEFGLDTISTGG
+337 CDDFGLDTISTGG

-362 LLAEPWLQFGSMA
+362 LLDEPWLRFGDGEA
-375 AAKKA
+375 VKKA
-380 IGLIANREG
+380 VTLIAGRKGIGE
-389 LGKILSLGSRQ
+389 ILSLGSRQ
-400 AAHLIGQGS
+400 AAQLIGQGS

-446 RSGAYEADFSPPT
+446 RSGAYEADFSPDS
-459 GEVLDNFAIARSAV
+459 GRLIDDADFARSAAD
-473 ESENRSAL
+473 SENRSAL
-481 IDSLILCKFLRGVF
+481 IDSLILCKFLRGIF
-495 SNLFAESAELL
+495 TDFFAESTELL
-506 SLVTGWDM
+506 SLVTGW
-514 DEVELRLA
+514 ELNEGELKTA

-527 AIKKLFNIREGWS
+527 AIKKLFNIREGWDCS
-540 IEEDTL
+540 EDTL
-546 PERFFTEALETQSG
+546 PERFFTQALETLSG
-560 GQNRLSKTALQQRI
+560 GVRTLSKLTLQNRIK
-574 GAYYQARNW
+574 AYYKIRNW
-583 DDVGDIGIQELRR
+583 DEDGKIGAQELKR
-596 LGLEEFCS
+596 LGL
-604 DSDLQ
+604 DDLFEVV
-609 TIKG
+609 T

>member
-1 MDIKEKMFGYHQKY
+1 MVTI
-15 LKIDVETGAS
+15 
-25 FEVPIPSEV
+25 
-34 SRKFI
+34 
-39 GGVGLGAWILFRE
+39 W
-52 SKQGMNSLAPEAP
+52 
-65 LIFCFSPLVGTPLTT
+65 
-80 SAKFAVLAK
+80 
-89 SPLTNRISDALSS
+89 
-102 SHFAI
+102 
-107 EAKKT
+107 
-112 GFDAIVITGRS
+112 FD
-123 ATKRIVIIEEGKVTL
+123 
-138 QNADDL
+138 
-144 QGLSALATSE
+144 
-154 KLHTR
+154 
-159 LAAGFQIAAIGLAG
+159 
-173 ENQVLFANLSHER
+173 
-186 RHAGRGGLGAVL
+186 
-198 GSKNIKA
+198 GS
-205 IAVKGS
+205 G
-211 TRMPVAF
+211 
-218 PAKLVEKAREL
+218 
-229 SAKSFGPATAKYRE
+229 
-243 LGTVSNLLVFN
+243 
-254 RLSVLP
+254 
-260 TRNFQEGH
+260 
-268 FAAIDKQ
+268 
-275 DFQEVDK
+275 
-282 AAKVTRHSCAACTI
+282 
-296 GCEHIY
+296 
-302 ESKLGKVR
+302 
-310 IEYESMFALG
+310 
-320 SLCGIENA
+320 
-328 EDIAELVGL
+328 
-337 CDEFGLDTISTGG
+337 
-350 TIAFAM
+350 
-356 ECVEKG
+356 
-362 LLAEPWLQFGSMA
+362 
-375 AAKKA
+375 KKA

-459 GEVLDNFAIARSAV
+459 GEVLDNSAIARSAV

>member
-1 MDIKEKMFGYHQKY
+1 MFGFHQKY
-15 LKIDVETGAS
+15 LKIDVESGS
-25 FEVPIPSEV
+25 FQEVPISTEIL
-34 SRKFI
+34 RKFI
-39 GGVGLGAWILFRE
+39 GGVGLGAWILFKE
-52 SKQGMNSLAPEAP
+52 SKQGSDSLSPGAP

-107 EAKKT
+107 EGKKT

-123 ATKRIVIIEEGKVTL
+123 KTKKVVVIEDGKVTL
-138 QNADDL
+138 QDAEDL
-144 QGLSALATSE
+144 QGLSAIAASE
-154 KLHTR
+154 KLKEK
-159 LAAGFQIAAIGLAG
+159 LGVGYQIASIGIAG

-211 TRMPVAF
+211 LRIPVAA

-268 FAAIDKQ
+268 FKPIVSQNFQ
-275 DFQEVDK
+275 DVET
-282 AAKVTRHSCAACTI
+282 ASKVTRHSCAACTI

-302 ESKLGKVR
+302 QGKQGKVR

-320 SLCGIENA
+320 SLCGIENPDEVA
-328 EDIAELVGL
+328 EIVGL
-337 CDEFGLDTISTGG
+337 CDDFGLDTISTGG

-362 LLAEPWLQFGSMA
+362 LLDEPWLRFGDGEA
-375 AAKKA
+375 VKKA
-380 IGLIANREG
+380 VTLIAGRKGIGE
-389 LGKILSLGSRQ
+389 ILSLGSRQ
-400 AAHLIGQGS
+400 AAQLIGQGS

-446 RSGAYEADFSPPT
+446 RSGAYEADFSPDS
-459 GEVLDNFAIARSAV
+459 GRLIDDADFARSAAD
-473 ESENRSAL
+473 SENRSAL
-481 IDSLILCKFLRGVF
+481 IDSLILCKFLRGIF
-495 SNLFAESAELL
+495 TDFFAESTELL
-506 SLVTGWDM
+506 SLVTGW
-514 DEVELRLA
+514 ELNEGELKTA

-527 AIKKLFNIREGWS
+527 AIKKLFNIREGWDCS
-540 IEEDTL
+540 EDTL
-546 PERFFTEALETQSG
+546 PERFFTQALETLSG
-560 GQNRLSKTALQQRI
+560 GVRTLSKLTLQNRIK
-574 GAYYQARNW
+574 AYYKIRNW
-583 DDVGDIGIQELRR
+583 DEDGKIGAQELKR
-596 LGLEEFCS
+596 LGL
-604 DSDLQ
+604 DDLFEVV
-609 TIKG
+609 T

>member
-1 MDIKEKMFGYHQKY
+1 MFGFHQKY
-15 LKIDVETGAS
+15 LKIDVESGS
-25 FEVPIPSEV
+25 FQEVPISTEIL
-34 SRKFI
+34 RKFI
-39 GGVGLGAWILFRE
+39 GGVGLGAWILFKE
-52 SKQGMNSLAPEAP
+52 SKQGSDSLSPGAP

-107 EAKKT
+107 EGKKT

-123 ATKRIVIIEEGKVTL
+123 KTKKVVVIEDGKVTL
-138 QNADDL
+138 QDAEDL
-144 QGLSALATSE
+144 QGLSAIAASE
-154 KLHTR
+154 KLKEK
-159 LAAGFQIAAIGLAG
+159 LGVGYQIASIGIAG

-211 TRMPVAF
+211 LRIPVAA

-268 FAAIDKQ
+268 FKPIVSQNFQ
-275 DFQEVDK
+275 DVET
-282 AAKVTRHSCAACTI
+282 ASKVTRHSCAACTI

-302 ESKLGKVR
+302 QGKQGKVR

-320 SLCGIENA
+320 SLCGIENPDEVA
-328 EDIAELVGL
+328 EIVGL
-337 CDEFGLDTISTGG
+337 CDDFGLDTISTGG

-362 LLAEPWLQFGSMA
+362 LLDEPWLRFGDGEA
-375 AAKKA
+375 VKKA
-380 IGLIANREG
+380 VTLIACRNGIGE
-389 LGKILSLGSRQ
+389 ILSLGSRQ
-400 AAHLIGQGS
+400 AAQLIGQGS

-446 RSGAYEADFSPPT
+446 RSGAYEADFSPDS
-459 GEVLDNFAIARSAV
+459 GRLIDDADFARSAAD
-473 ESENRSAL
+473 SENRSAL
-481 IDSLILCKFLRGVF
+481 IDSLILCKFLRGIF
-495 SNLFAESAELL
+495 TDFFAESTELL
-506 SLVTGWDM
+506 SLVTGW
-514 DEVELRLA
+514 EFNEGELKTA

-527 AIKKLFNIREGWS
+527 AIKKLFNIREGWDCS
-540 IEEDTL
+540 EDTL
-546 PERFFTEALETQSG
+546 PERFFTQALETLSG
-560 GQNRLSKTALQQRI
+560 GVRTLSKLTLQNRIK
-574 GAYYQARNW
+574 AYYKIRNW
-583 DDVGDIGIQELRR
+583 DEDGKIGAQELKR
-596 LGLEEFCS
+596 LGL
-604 DSDLQ
+604 DDLFEVV
-609 TIKG
+609 T

>member
-1 MDIKEKMFGYHQKY
+1 MFGFHQKY
-15 LKIDVETGAS
+15 LKIDVESGS
-25 FEVPIPSEV
+25 FQEVPISTEIL
-34 SRKFI
+34 RKFI
-39 GGVGLGAWILFRE
+39 GGVGLGAWILFKE
-52 SKQGMNSLAPEAP
+52 SKQGSDSLSPGAP

-107 EAKKT
+107 EGKKT

-123 ATKRIVIIEEGKVTL
+123 KTKKVVVIEGGKVTL
-138 QNADDL
+138 QDAEDL
-144 QGLSALATSE
+144 QGLSAIAASE
-154 KLHTR
+154 KLKEK
-159 LAAGFQIAAIGLAG
+159 LGVGYQIASIGIAG

-211 TRMPVAF
+211 LRIPVAA

-268 FAAIDKQ
+268 FKPIVSQNFQ
-275 DFQEVDK
+275 DVET
-282 AAKVTRHSCAACTI
+282 ASKVTRHSCAACTI

-302 ESKLGKVR
+302 QGKQGKVR

-320 SLCGIENA
+320 SLCGIENPDEVA
-328 EDIAELVGL
+328 EIVGL
-337 CDEFGLDTISTGG
+337 CDDFGLDTISTGG

-362 LLAEPWLQFGSMA
+362 LLDEPWLRFGDGEA
-375 AAKKA
+375 VKKA
-380 IGLIANREG
+380 VTLIAGRKGIGE
-389 LGKILSLGSRQ
+389 ILSLGSRQ
-400 AAHLIGQGS
+400 AAQLIGQGS

-446 RSGAYEADFSPPT
+446 RSGAYEADFSPDS
-459 GEVLDNFAIARSAV
+459 GRLIDDADFARSAAD
-473 ESENRSAL
+473 SENRSAL
-481 IDSLILCKFLRGVF
+481 IDSLILCKFLRGIF
-495 SNLFAESAELL
+495 TDFFAESTELL
-506 SLVTGWDM
+506 SLVTGW
-514 DEVELRLA
+514 EFNEGELKTA

-527 AIKKLFNIREGWS
+527 AIKKLFNIREGWDCS
-540 IEEDTL
+540 EDTL
-546 PERFFTEALETQSG
+546 PERFFTQALETLSG
-560 GQNRLSKTALQQRI
+560 GVRTLSKLTLQNRIK
-574 GAYYQARNW
+574 AYYKIRNW
-583 DDVGDIGIQELRR
+583 DEDGKIGAQELKR
-596 LGLEEFCS
+596 LGL
-604 DSDLQ
+604 DDLFEVV
-609 TIKG
+609 T

>member
-1 MDIKEKMFGYHQKY
+1 MFGFHQKY
-15 LKIDVETGAS
+15 LKIDVESGS
-25 FEVPIPSEV
+25 FQEVPISTKIL
-34 SRKFI
+34 RKFI
-39 GGVGLGAWILFRE
+39 GGVGLGAWILFKE
-52 SKQGMNSLAPEAP
+52 SKQGSDSLSPGAP

-107 EAKKT
+107 EGKKT

-123 ATKRIVIIEEGKVTL
+123 KTKKVVVIEDGKVTL
-138 QNADDL
+138 QDAEDL
-144 QGLSALATSE
+144 QGLSAIAASE
-154 KLHTR
+154 KLKEK
-159 LAAGFQIAAIGLAG
+159 LGVGYQIASIGIAG

-211 TRMPVAF
+211 LRIPVAA

-268 FAAIDKQ
+268 FKPIVSQNFQ
-275 DFQEVDK
+275 DVET
-282 AAKVTRHSCAACTI
+282 ASKVTRHSCAACTI

-302 ESKLGKVR
+302 QGKQGKVR

-320 SLCGIENA
+320 SLCGIENPDEVA
-328 EDIAELVGL
+328 EIVGL
-337 CDEFGLDTISTGG
+337 CDDFGLDTISTGG

-362 LLAEPWLQFGSMA
+362 LLDEPWLRFGDGEA
-375 AAKKA
+375 VKKA
-380 IGLIANREG
+380 VTLIAGRKGIGE
-389 LGKILSLGSRQ
+389 ILSLGSRQ
-400 AAHLIGQGS
+400 AAQLIGQGS

-446 RSGAYEADFSPPT
+446 RSGAYEADFSPDS
-459 GEVLDNFAIARSAV
+459 GRLIDDADFARSAAD
-473 ESENRSAL
+473 SENRSAL
-481 IDSLILCKFLRGVF
+481 IDSLILCKFLRGIF
-495 SNLFAESAELL
+495 TDFFAESTELL
-506 SLVTGWDM
+506 SLVTGW
-514 DEVELRLA
+514 EFNEGELKTA

-527 AIKKLFNIREGWS
+527 AIKKLFNIREGWDCS
-540 IEEDTL
+540 EDTL
-546 PERFFTEALETQSG
+546 PERFFTQALETLSG
-560 GQNRLSKTALQQRI
+560 GVRTLSKLTLQNRIK
-574 GAYYQARNW
+574 AYYKIRNW
-583 DDVGDIGIQELRR
+583 DEDGKIGAQELNR
-596 LGLEEFCS
+596 LGL
-604 DSDLQ
+604 DDLFEVV
-609 TIKG
+609 T

>member
-1 MDIKEKMFGYHQKY
+1 MFGFHQKY
-15 LKIDVETGAS
+15 LKIDVESGS
-25 FEVPIPSEV
+25 FQEVPISTEIL
-34 SRKFI
+34 RKFI
-39 GGVGLGAWILFRE
+39 GGVGLGAWILFKE
-52 SKQGMNSLAPEAP
+52 SKQGSDSLSPGAP

-107 EAKKT
+107 EGKKT

-123 ATKRIVIIEEGKVTL
+123 KTKKVVVIEDGKVTL
-138 QNADDL
+138 QDAEDL
-144 QGLSALATSE
+144 QGLSAIAASE
-154 KLHTR
+154 KLKEK
-159 LAAGFQIAAIGLAG
+159 LGVGYQIASIGIAG

-211 TRMPVAF
+211 LRIPVAA

-268 FAAIDKQ
+268 FKPIVSQNFQ
-275 DFQEVDK
+275 DVET
-282 AAKVTRHSCAACTI
+282 ASKVTRHSCAACTI

-302 ESKLGKVR
+302 QGKQGKVR

-320 SLCGIENA
+320 SLCGIENPDEVA
-328 EDIAELVGL
+328 EIVGL
-337 CDEFGLDTISTGG
+337 CDDFGLDTISTGG

-362 LLAEPWLQFGSMA
+362 LLDEPWLRFGDGEA
-375 AAKKA
+375 VKKA
-380 IGLIANREG
+380 VTLIAGRKGIGE
-389 LGKILSLGSRQ
+389 ILSLGSRQ
-400 AAHLIGQGS
+400 AAQLIGQGS

-446 RSGAYEADFSPPT
+446 RSGAYEADFSPDS
-459 GEVLDNFAIARSAV
+459 GRLIDDADFARSAAD
-473 ESENRSAL
+473 SENRSAL
-481 IDSLILCKFLRGVF
+481 IDSLILCKFLRGIF
-495 SNLFAESAELL
+495 TDFFAESTELL
-506 SLVTGWDM
+506 SLVTGW
-514 DEVELRLA
+514 EFNEGELKTA

-527 AIKKLFNIREGWS
+527 AIKKLFNIREGWDCS
-540 IEEDTL
+540 EDTL
-546 PERFFTEALETQSG
+546 PERFFTQALETLSG
-560 GQNRLSKTALQQRI
+560 GVRTLSKLTLQNRIKAYYKIKNWDEDGKI
-574 GAYYQARNW
+574 GA
-583 DDVGDIGIQELRR
+583 QELKR
-596 LGLEEFCS
+596 LGL
-604 DSDLQ
+604 DDLFGVV
-609 TIKG
+609 T

>member
-1 MDIKEKMFGYHQKY
+1 MFGFHQKY
-15 LKIDVETGAS
+15 LKIDVESGS
-25 FEVPIPSEV
+25 FQEVPISTEIL
-34 SRKFI
+34 RKFI
-39 GGVGLGAWILFRE
+39 GGVGLGAWILFKE
-52 SKQGMNSLAPEAP
+52 SKQGSDSLSPGAP

-107 EAKKT
+107 EGKKT

-123 ATKRIVIIEEGKVTL
+123 KTKKVVVIEDGKVTL
-138 QNADDL
+138 QDAEDL
-144 QGLSALATSE
+144 QGLSAIAASE
-154 KLHTR
+154 KLKEK
-159 LAAGFQIAAIGLAG
+159 LGVGYQIASIGIAG

-211 TRMPVAF
+211 LRIPVAA

-268 FAAIDKQ
+268 FKPIVSQNFQ
-275 DFQEVDK
+275 DVET
-282 AAKVTRHSCAACTI
+282 ASKVTRHSCAACTI

-302 ESKLGKVR
+302 QGKQGKVR

-320 SLCGIENA
+320 SLCGIENPDEVA
-328 EDIAELVGL
+328 EIVGL
-337 CDEFGLDTISTGG
+337 CDDFGLDTISTGG

-362 LLAEPWLQFGSMA
+362 LLDEPWLRFGDGEA
-375 AAKKA
+375 VKKA
-380 IGLIANREG
+380 VTLIAGRKGIGE
-389 LGKILSLGSRQ
+389 ILSLGSRQ
-400 AAHLIGQGS
+400 AAQLIGQGS

-446 RSGAYEADFSPPT
+446 RSGAYEADFSPDS
-459 GEVLDNFAIARSAV
+459 GRFIDDADFARSAAD
-473 ESENRSAL
+473 SENRSAL
-481 IDSLILCKFLRGVF
+481 IDSLILCKFLRGIF
-495 SNLFAESAELL
+495 TDFFAESTELL
-506 SLVTGWDM
+506 SLVTGW
-514 DEVELRLA
+514 EFNEGELKTA

-527 AIKKLFNIREGWS
+527 AIKKLFNIREGWDCS
-540 IEEDTL
+540 EDTL
-546 PERFFTEALETQSG
+546 PERFFTQALETLSG
-560 GQNRLSKTALQQRI
+560 GVRTLSKLTLQNRIK
-574 GAYYQARNW
+574 AYYKIRNW
-583 DDVGDIGIQELRR
+583 DEDGKIGAQELKR
-596 LGLEEFCS
+596 LGL
-604 DSDLQ
+604 DDLFEVV
-609 TIKG
+609 T

>member
-1 MDIKEKMFGYHQKY
+1 MFGFHQKY
-15 LKIDVETGAS
+15 LKIDVESGS
-25 FEVPIPSEV
+25 FQEVPISTKIL
-34 SRKFI
+34 RKFI
-39 GGVGLGAWILFRE
+39 GGVGLGAWILFKE
-52 SKQGMNSLAPEAP
+52 SKKGSDSLSPGAP

-107 EAKKT
+107 EGKKT

-123 ATKRIVIIEEGKVTL
+123 KTKKVVVIEDGKVTL
-138 QNADDL
+138 QDAEDL
-144 QGLSALATSE
+144 QGLSAIAASE
-154 KLHTR
+154 KLKEK
-159 LAAGFQIAAIGLAG
+159 LGVGYQIASIGIAG

-211 TRMPVAF
+211 LRIPVAA

-268 FAAIDKQ
+268 FKPIVSQNFQ
-275 DFQEVDK
+275 DVET
-282 AAKVTRHSCAACTI
+282 ASKVTRHSCAACTI

-302 ESKLGKVR
+302 QGKQGKVR

-320 SLCGIENA
+320 SLCGIENPDEVA
-328 EDIAELVGL
+328 EIVGL
-337 CDEFGLDTISTGG
+337 CDDFGLDTISTGG

-362 LLAEPWLQFGSMA
+362 LLDEPWLRFGDGEA
-375 AAKKA
+375 VKKA
-380 IGLIANREG
+380 VTLIAGRKGIGE
-389 LGKILSLGSRQ
+389 ILSLGSRQ
-400 AAHLIGQGS
+400 AAQLIGQGS

-446 RSGAYEADFSPPT
+446 RSGAYEADFSPDS
-459 GEVLDNFAIARSAV
+459 GRLIDDADFARSAAD
-473 ESENRSAL
+473 SENRSAL
-481 IDSLILCKFLRGVF
+481 IDSLILCKFLRGIF
-495 SNLFAESAELL
+495 TDFFAESTELL
-506 SLVTGWDM
+506 SLVTGW
-514 DEVELRLA
+514 EFNEGELKTA

-527 AIKKLFNIREGWS
+527 AIKKLFNIREGWDCS
-540 IEEDTL
+540 EDTL
-546 PERFFTEALETQSG
+546 PERFFTQALETLSG
-560 GQNRLSKTALQQRI
+560 GVRTLSKLTLQNRIK
-574 GAYYQARNW
+574 AYYKIRNW
-583 DDVGDIGIQELRR
+583 DEDGKIGAQELKR
-596 LGLEEFCS
+596 LGL
-604 DSDLQ
+604 DDLFEVV
-609 TIKG
+609 T

>member
-1 MDIKEKMFGYHQKY
+1 MFGFHQKY
-15 LKIDVETGAS
+15 LKIDVESGS
-25 FEVPIPSEV
+25 FQEVPISTEIL
-34 SRKFI
+34 RKFI
-39 GGVGLGAWILFRE
+39 GGVGLGAWILFKE
-52 SKQGMNSLAPEAP
+52 SKQGSDSLSPGAP

-107 EAKKT
+107 EGKKT

-123 ATKRIVIIEEGKVTL
+123 KTKKVVVIEGGKVTL
-138 QNADDL
+138 QDAEDL
-144 QGLSALATSE
+144 QGLSAIAASE
-154 KLHTR
+154 KLKEK
-159 LAAGFQIAAIGLAG
+159 LGVGYQIASIGIAG

-211 TRMPVAF
+211 LRIPVAA

-268 FAAIDKQ
+268 FKPIVSQNFQ
-275 DFQEVDK
+275 DVET
-282 AAKVTRHSCAACTI
+282 ASKVTRHSCAACTI

-302 ESKLGKVR
+302 QGKQGKVR

-320 SLCGIENA
+320 SLCGIENPDEVA
-328 EDIAELVGL
+328 EIVGL
-337 CDEFGLDTISTGG
+337 CDDFGLDTISTGG

-362 LLAEPWLQFGSMA
+362 LLDEPWLRFGDGEA
-375 AAKKA
+375 VKKA
-380 IGLIANREG
+380 VTLIAGRKGIGE
-389 LGKILSLGSRQ
+389 ILSLGSRQ
-400 AAHLIGQGS
+400 AAQLIGQGS

-446 RSGAYEADFSPPT
+446 RSGAYEADFSPDS
-459 GEVLDNFAIARSAV
+459 GRLIDDADFARSAAD
-473 ESENRSAL
+473 SENRSAL
-481 IDSLILCKFLRGVF
+481 IDSLILCKFLRGIF
-495 SNLFAESAELL
+495 TDFFAESTELL
-506 SLVTGWDM
+506 SLVTGW
-514 DEVELRLA
+514 EFNEGELKTA

-527 AIKKLFNIREGWS
+527 AIKKLFNIREGWDCS
-540 IEEDTL
+540 EDTL
-546 PERFFTEALETQSG
+546 PERFFTQALETLSG
-560 GQNRLSKTALQQRI
+560 GVRTLSKLTLQNRIK
-574 GAYYQARNW
+574 AYYEIRNW
-583 DDVGDIGIQELRR
+583 DEDGKIGAQELKR
-596 LGLEEFCS
+596 LGL
-604 DSDLQ
+604 DDLFEVV
-609 TIKG
+609 T

>member
-1 MDIKEKMFGYHQKY
+1 MFGFHQKY
-15 LKIDVETGAS
+15 LKIDVESGS
-25 FEVPIPSEV
+25 FQEVPISTEIL
-34 SRKFI
+34 RKFI
-39 GGVGLGAWILFRE
+39 GGVGLGAWILFKE
-52 SKQGMNSLAPEAP
+52 SKQGLDSLSPSAP

-107 EAKKT
+107 EGKKT

-123 ATKRIVIIEEGKVTL
+123 KTKKVVVIEGGKVTL
-138 QNADDL
+138 QDAEDL
-144 QGLSALATSE
+144 QGLSAIAASE
-154 KLHTR
+154 KLKEK
-159 LAAGFQIAAIGLAG
+159 LGVGYQIASIGIAG

-211 TRMPVAF
+211 LRIPVAA

-268 FAAIDKQ
+268 FKPIVSQNFQ
-275 DFQEVDK
+275 DVET
-282 AAKVTRHSCAACTI
+282 ASKVTRHSCAACTI

-302 ESKLGKVR
+302 QGKQGKVR

-320 SLCGIENA
+320 SLCGIENPDEVA
-328 EDIAELVGL
+328 EIVGL
-337 CDEFGLDTISTGG
+337 CDDFGLDTISTGG

-362 LLAEPWLQFGSMA
+362 LLDEPWLRFGDGEA
-375 AAKKA
+375 VKKA
-380 IGLIANREG
+380 VTLIAGRKGIGE
-389 LGKILSLGSRQ
+389 ILSLGSRQ
-400 AAHLIGQGS
+400 AAQLIGQGS

-446 RSGAYEADFSPPT
+446 RSGAYEADFSPDS
-459 GEVLDNFAIARSAV
+459 GRLIDDADFARSAAD
-473 ESENRSAL
+473 SENRSAL
-481 IDSLILCKFLRGVF
+481 IDSLILCKFLRGIF
-495 SNLFAESAELL
+495 TDFFAESTELL
-506 SLVTGWDM
+506 SLVTGW
-514 DEVELRLA
+514 EFNEGELKTA

-527 AIKKLFNIREGWS
+527 AIKKLFNIREGWDCS
-540 IEEDTL
+540 EDTL
-546 PERFFTEALETQSG
+546 PERFFTQALETLSG
-560 GQNRLSKTALQQRI
+560 GVRTLSKLTLQNRIK
-574 GAYYQARNW
+574 AYYKIRNW
-583 DDVGDIGIQELRR
+583 DEDGKIGAQELKR
-596 LGLEEFCS
+596 LGL
-604 DSDLQ
+604 DDLFEVV
-609 TIKG
+609 T

>member
-1 MDIKEKMFGYHQKY
+1 MFGFHQKY
-15 LKIDVETGAS
+15 LKIDVESGS
-25 FEVPIPSEV
+25 FQEVPISTEIL
-34 SRKFI
+34 RKFI
-39 GGVGLGAWILFRE
+39 GGVGLGAWILFKE
-52 SKQGMNSLAPEAP
+52 SKQGSDSLSPGAP

-107 EAKKT
+107 EGKKT

-123 ATKRIVIIEEGKVTL
+123 KTKKVVVIEDGKVTL
-138 QNADDL
+138 QDAEDL
-144 QGLSALATSE
+144 QGLSAIAASE
-154 KLHTR
+154 KLKEK
-159 LAAGFQIAAIGLAG
+159 LGVGYQIASIGIAG

-211 TRMPVAF
+211 LRIPVAA

-268 FAAIDKQ
+268 FKPIVSQNFQ
-275 DFQEVDK
+275 DVET
-282 AAKVTRHSCAACTI
+282 ASKVTRHSCAACTI

-302 ESKLGKVR
+302 QGKQGKVR

-320 SLCGIENA
+320 SLCGIENPDEVA
-328 EDIAELVGL
+328 EIVGL
-337 CDEFGLDTISTGG
+337 CDDFGLDTISTGG

-362 LLAEPWLQFGSMA
+362 LLDEPWLRFGDGEA
-375 AAKKA
+375 VKKA
-380 IGLIANREG
+380 VTLIACRNGIGE
-389 LGKILSLGSRQ
+389 ILSLGSRQ
-400 AAHLIGQGS
+400 AAQLIGQGS

-446 RSGAYEADFSPPT
+446 RSGAYEADFSPDS
-459 GEVLDNFAIARSAV
+459 GRLIDDADFARSAAD
-473 ESENRSAL
+473 SENRSAL
-481 IDSLILCKFLRGVF
+481 IDSLILCKFLRGIF
-495 SNLFAESAELL
+495 TDFFAESTELL
-506 SLVTGWDM
+506 SLVTGW
-514 DEVELRLA
+514 ELNEGELKTA

-527 AIKKLFNIREGWS
+527 AIKKLFNIREGWDCS
-540 IEEDTL
+540 EDTL
-546 PERFFTEALETQSG
+546 PERFFTQALETLSG
-560 GQNRLSKTALQQRI
+560 GVRTLSKLTLQNRIK
-574 GAYYQARNW
+574 AYYEIRNW
-583 DDVGDIGIQELRR
+583 DEDGKIGAQELKR
-596 LGLEEFCS
+596 LGL
-604 DSDLQ
+604 DDLFEVV
-609 TIKG
+609 T